1 MIKAGMDLGTLL
13 NRLLI
18 ILNNGKEDSTYY
30 HIANILLCNFASIKD
45 MTISEVADLCF
56 VSKSTIS
63 KFTRYIGFDDFLELK
78 LASSYKSDK
87 YSNYLNYSDN
97 ILSYMENHTKEE
109 YIDVIIDDLK
119 LAKSSVDMNKIDELV
134 EDLIKYDKVAAFG
147 LLYSESAAMDLQ
159 IKLAY
164 NEKYI
169 ITHIND
175 VEQNEYIKNSDEDT
189 LVIIFTNSGDYI
201 KKYQLMAGNV
211 DKNIFKQTK
220 AKIVVITANK
230 EMEKHPYVDLCIT
243 FQHAS
248 SVQTHSILFQV
259 ITDFIAIRYRKRKKE
274 IDQV

>member
-1 MIKAGMDLGTLL
+1 MIKVGMDLGTLL

-18 ILNNGKEDSTYY
+18 ILNNGKENSTYY

-45 MTISEVADLCF
+45 MTISEVAELCF

-78 LASSYKSDK
+78 LAASYKSNK
-87 YSNYLNYSDN
+87 HSNYLNYSDN
-97 ILSYMENHTKEE
+97 ILSYMESHTKEE
-109 YIDVIIDDLK
+109 YIDVIIDDLE
-119 LAKSSVDMNKIDELV
+119 LAKSSIDMNKIDELV
-134 EDLIKYDKVAAFG
+134 ENLIKYDKVAAFG

-164 NEKYI
+164 NQKYI
-169 ITHIND
+169 ITHTND
-175 VEQNEYIKNSDEDT
+175 VAQNEFIKNADKDT

-201 KKYQLMAGNV
+201 KKYQLMAGNI

-220 AKIVVITANK
+220 AKIAVITAND

-259 ITDFIAIRYRKRKKE
+259 ITDFVAIKYRKRTKGIGK
-274 IDQV
+274 V